1 MSPVR
6 GLGLALGLGVALPG
20 AGAGQ
25 ATDTVR
31 VTLEGARAVVEVR
44 VPNLDDAVEAFAIRF
59 RDQRVEVTDVLRE
72 GEALLDATLTREEGA
87 LRFAVTSGAPVTIR
101 YDVRGPL
108 RRIPLFV
115 PGGRAELTVA
125 RGVEEPFLVRVDGD
139 AGALAAIDTR
149 TSMPRFTR
157 LPDGSLEVRLSSL
170 PSFLRLSR
178 GGPFSFARIADA
190 LALALIA
197 LGAALSF
204 RRMRRGSP
212 VPADGARK
220 AGAERREA

>member
-1 MSPVR
+1 MSLSR
-6 GLGLALGLGVALPG
+6 GVGLALALGVALPG
-20 AGAGQ
+20 AVVGQ
-25 ATDTVR
+25 AVDTVR
-31 VTLEGARAVVEVR
+31 VTLEPERAVVEVR
-44 VPNLDDAVEAFAIRF
+44 VPNLGDVVEAFALRF
-59 RDQRVEVTDVLRE
+59 PDQRVEVTDVLRE

-87 LRFAVTSGAPVTIR
+87 LRFAVTSGAPVTVR

-125 RGVEEPFLVRVDGD
+125 RGVEEPFMVRVTGD
-139 AGALAAIDTR
+139 SAALAAIDTR

-157 LPDGSLEVRLSSL
+157 LADGALEVRLSSL

-178 GGPFSFARIADA
+178 GGPFSFSRIADA

-197 LGAALSF
+197 LGAAISF
-204 RRMRRGSP
+204 RRLRRRGAAR
-212 VPADGARK
+212 ADGAGT
-220 AGAERREA
+220 AGSAGREA